1 MAILFSEKRT
11 AVRPPFRSRD
21 LAVFAALVFTMAPH
35 ALAQD
40 QSLYGA
46 MVEANATGMSGY
58 VFVSGAMPDASL
70 IALARDA
77 RKAGMSLVLNGF
89 FEDGPNGLD
98 ATKRKIAAINSACCA
113 NAGAHWQINPL
124 LFQRYGIKST
134 PTFVV
139 ARGTGTGDSDYSK
152 VSGEMSVGN
161 ALKFFGQKSQ
171 IPDVKRKSNEI
182 YVKAFSTQ

>member
-1 MAILFSEKRT
+1 MAISSSEKRT
-11 AVRPPFRSRD
+11 AVRPPFRSKHLVALIA
-21 LAVFAALVFTMAPH
+21 LAFTLAPH
-35 ALAQD
+35 AQAQD
-40 QSLYGA
+40 QSLYDA
-46 MVEANATGMSGY
+46 IVQSNATGMSGY

-89 FEDGPNGLD
+89 LQDGPNGLD
-98 ATKRKIAAINSACCA
+98 STKRKIAAINSACCA

-124 LFQRYGIKST
+124 LFQRYGIKAT

-139 ARGTGTGDSDYSK
+139 ARGTGTGDNDYSK

-161 ALKFFGQKSQ
+161 ALKFMGQKSQ
-171 IPDVKRKSNEI
+171 LPDVKRKSNEI